1 MWYDAAATF
10 TVWTLKGK
18 KEKKNHMLELSGY
31 ASSWLQI
38 QISNWIFLN
47 GAVCF
52 LNAITWIM
60 KIMYVYSLLTKKKEC
75 EY

>member
-1 MWYDAAATF
+1 
-10 TVWTLKGK
+10 
-18 KEKKNHMLELSGY
+18 MLELSGY